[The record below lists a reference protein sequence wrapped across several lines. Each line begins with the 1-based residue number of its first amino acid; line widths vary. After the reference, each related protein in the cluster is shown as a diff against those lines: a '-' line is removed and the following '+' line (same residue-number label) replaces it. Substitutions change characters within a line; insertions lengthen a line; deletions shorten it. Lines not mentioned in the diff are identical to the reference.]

1 MVRVALPRTE
11 TQHRLPVLLPLQIRP
26 GHRPRSQN
34 ADAARQSRHQDHG
47 SDGHQRGGSHP
58 TADPA
63 LRRFRR
69 LSGLPLAQ
77 PAEIRPE
84 PPVAAPSPSG
94 GMPAEIHPQR
104 RHAADAPADLRDTRI
119 QKGLTAGGKTF
130 FAAAVETGGHTS
142 TAIVH
147 ARGPS
152 VRGATNACD
161 PARITPNGDRPAERF
176 RPASSKSLPRGQ
188 RPKRK
193 KTCKKCRP
201 STTRG
206 PRGA

>member
-11 TQHRLPVLLPLQIRP
+11 TQHRLTVLLPLQIRS
-26 GHRPRSQN
+26 GHRPGSQN
-34 ADAARQSRHQDHG
+34 ADAARQSLHQDRG
-47 SDGHQRGGSHP
+47 GDGRQRGGSHR

-104 RHAADAPADLRDTRI
+104 RHAADASADLRDTRI

-130 FAAAVETGGHTS
+130 FRGRSKRADTPVRRSCT
-142 TAIVH
+142 H
-147 ARGPS
+147 A
-152 VRGATNACD
+152 
-161 PARITPNGDRPAERF
+161 DRPCGVQRT
-176 RPASSKSLPRGQ
+176 PAIRHV
-188 RPKRK
+188 
-193 KTCKKCRP
+193 
-201 STTRG
+201 
-206 PRGA
+206 